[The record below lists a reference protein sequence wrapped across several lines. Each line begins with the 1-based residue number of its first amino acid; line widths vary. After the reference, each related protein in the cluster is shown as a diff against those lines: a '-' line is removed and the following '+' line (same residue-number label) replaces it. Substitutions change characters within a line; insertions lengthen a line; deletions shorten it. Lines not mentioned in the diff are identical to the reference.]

1 MYDFRLKNIK
11 ANKNKNPVNKKRLGF
26 LIMIKVKEEVVELI
40 DKQENYEQLKKQS
53 ELTEKFIRLTD
64 NLKFDDKDIP
74 KTEKGL
80 TTKAKELLEKVQKKI
95 EKEI

>member
-1 MYDFRLKNIK
+1 MK
-11 ANKNKNPVNKKRLGF
+11 
-26 LIMIKVKEEVVELI
+26 KVKVKEIEFEEEVVELI
-40 DKQENYEQLKKQS
+40 DKQDNYEQLKKQS
-53 ELTEKFIRLTD
+53 ELTEKFIRLAD
-64 NLKFDDKDIP
+64 NLKIDDKDIP

>member
-1 MYDFRLKNIK
+1 M
-11 ANKNKNPVNKKRLGF
+11 KKEE
-26 LIMIKVKEEVVELI
+26 KEVVEILNI
-40 DKQENYEQLKKQS
+40 QDNYEQLKKQS
-53 ELTEKFIRLTD
+53 ELTEKFIRLAD

-95 EKEI
+95 DKI